1 MYVEFEWLEG
11 SWKRPLAKY
20 LSLIRHL
27 LDNGGNPNV
36 HRSPQRSTYWR
47 VPYSGTALDMFA
59 GWLMNFNSL
68 PLALKETSS
77 EELQT
82 SSEVLLQL
90 VNNGAEYSRPLNTS
104 EGIEWHLFHCTHFD
118 TEIEQFRRFPE
129 QVEGRVHRAIQFLDK
144 YKMLTWNTQFAALTS
159 L

>member
-1 MYVEFEWLEG
+1 MYVEFDFLERIR
-11 SWKRPLAKY
+11 KRPLAKY

-36 HRSPQRSTYWR
+36 HRSPQRSVYLR
-47 VPYSGTALDMFA
+47 APHSGTALDMFA
-59 GWLMNFNSL
+59 GWLMYVNSF
-68 PLALKETSS
+68 PLAL
-77 EELQT
+77 EEI

-90 VNNGAEYSRPLNTS
+90 VNNGAEYSRPLKTVGPI
-104 EGIEWHLFHCTHFD
+104 EGHLFHCTHFD
-118 TEIEQFRRFPE
+118 AEIEQFRRFPE
-129 QVEGRVHRAIQFLDK
+129 QVEGRGHTAIQFLDK